1 MNGLELSN
9 MMIETNSSS
18 LGIRELLLMQQMNGR
33 KDFNVGTLV
42 RHLHNL
48 TRLTIDI
55 YGEELIFD
63 DNFKNLTN
71 FRSIKITGTIHKIT
85 NTSFENLPE
94 LRDLELYYLTEIKY
108 FSVNA
113 FAPLVCLE
121 NLSITFVRLGLQ
133 KIMATF
139 LPLAGKNMSSIYL
152 ERVQLTTNE
161 KYTSMMTK
169 DGIITAYTTRYL
181 RQICLREITMTDCSI
196 LMVTYNA
203 FKGDTLGECLVS
215 ADMTRN
221 PIFGTGLAFLVIANM
236 KKIETLFLGDYEKS
250 QTSVDTLAFDVLPP
264 IRRSWGERFKEPD
277 SPSEI
282 NRNYENRKYFKEKL
296 AGYNELELTFN
307 NTSAEKEWLHKNGEI
322 QIYISD
328 SMRYFGFSRAGR
340 SIYFNKKF
348 RLIGGENLY
357 FIDASDSG
365 CHSFTGNVSGLM
377 ALRILI
383 FSGNDLSDMYDT
395 FFDSVLT
402 IEILILSNCNFNSAI
417 ESKSGIKGLQK
428 LKHLTTL
435 DLSENSLDVLDPN
448 IFQQNN
454 LTHLVLA
461 SNRFRSFPFDIRTT
475 PNLQYLDLRF
485 NALISI
491 QSSVLKEIDH
501 LASGSSGFQLL
512 LKGNIL
518 ACGCHNINF
527 LTWIH
532 QTETKLDLNRNYSC
546 IDETGSLTYTAAITD
561 MEAFWRACWG
571 SFALSIS
578 MILFCLLVIGFV
590 LCFFVTK
597 YKTYIISGLLNMFN
611 ETYLKKPSNYE
622 IGVFIGYADRD
633 YQFACHDLRQFIEDT
648 LGLRTFV
655 RDRDLSPTIDLASGI
670 TEAIESSWRIL
681 LVINETFLTSD
692 DWFLFTCRSAIY
704 STSPGNPNRVV
715 VLVEERLRHRL
726 PRDLLAGV
734 SEENIIFM
742 SGPELDYLLKESIR
756 TRLVV

>member
-1 MNGLELSN
+1 
-9 MMIETNSSS
+9 
-18 LGIRELLLMQQMNGR
+18 
-33 KDFNVGTLV
+33 
-42 RHLHNL
+42 
-48 TRLTIDI
+48 
-55 YGEELIFD
+55 
-63 DNFKNLTN
+63 
-71 FRSIKITGTIHKIT
+71 
-85 NTSFENLPE
+85 
-94 LRDLELYYLTEIKY
+94 
-108 FSVNA
+108 
-113 FAPLVCLE
+113 
-121 NLSITFVRLGLQ
+121 
-133 KIMATF
+133 MATF
-139 LPLAGKNMSSIYL
+139 QPLAGKNISSIYL

-181 RQICLREITMTDCSI
+181 RQICLRELTMRSCSI
-196 LMVTYNA
+196 LGITTGA
-203 FKGDTLGECLVS
+203 FKGGELSECLVT
-215 ADMTRN
+215 ADLTSN
-221 PIFGTGLAFLVIANM
+221 PIFGMGFTILVATNM
-236 KKIETLFLGDYEKS
+236 KKIETIFLGGYEKS
-250 QTSVDTLAFDVLPP
+250 HSGIDTLAFNLLPH
-264 IRRSWGERFKEPD
+264 RHQSWVGTFQEPY
-277 SPSEI
+277 SSFEI
-282 NRNYENRKYFKEKL
+282 NRKYESRKYFE
-296 AGYNELELTFN
+296 ASYVGYEELELTFN
-307 NTSAEKEWLHKNGEI
+307 DTTADNEWAFKTGEI
-322 QIYISD
+322 QIYISP
-328 SMRYFGFSRAGR
+328 SLRYLSFSRAGR

-348 RLIGGENLY
+348 RIIGGENLF

-365 CHSFTGNVSGLM
+365 CHSFTGTVNGLT
-377 ALRILI
+377 ALRVFVL
-383 FSGNDLSDMYDT
+383 SGNDLTDIAET
-395 FFDSVLT
+395 FFDSVST
-402 IEILILSNCNFNSAI
+402 IEILFLSNCNFNNVI
-417 ESKSGIKGLQK
+417 KSKSGLKGLQK

-501 LASGSSGFQLL
+501 LASGSRGFQLL

-527 LTWIH
+527 LTWIR

-571 SFALSIS
+571 SFALSVS

-597 YKTYIISGLLNMFN
+597 YKTYIISGLLNLFN

-633 YQFACHDLRQFIEDT
+633 YQFACHDLRQFIEET
-648 LGLRTFV
+648 LGLRAFV
-655 RDRDLSPTIDLASGI
+655 RDRDLSPTIDLSTGI

-742 SGPELDYLLKESIR
+742 SGPELDYQLKESIR
-756 TRLVV
+756 TRLIM